1 LALTLYTRCLNNVS
15 LFKYFSTTADAA
27 IVYFG
32 TFLRQ
37 AAQMTTADRK
47 GAIVKGLHCRRA
59 EVRLLTRADFDGS
72 VCAALLL
79 ELGLVD
85 EIQYIHPKDLQDNK
99 IEVTGD
105 DILANVPFVEGCGLW
120 FDHHSSEHARLELT
134 GKFNGASELAPS
146 AAQVIYDY
154 YRKDE
159 QFADKLSKFENLITI
174 VGIADSA
181 RFSRDDI
188 LNPAGWTMLA
198 FIADPRTGLGYKH
211 SFRISNFELMQKLP
225 ELLRSKSVDDI
236 LAMPD
241 FQERIQVYH
250 HETSKFKEL
259 ISRHTRIEGDA
270 LIIDFR
276 GIDEIPVG
284 NRFLEYVLYPDQNIS
299 LRIVDGRNN
308 EFAMISVGHSI
319 MNRTSA
325 VDVGALVLK
334 YGGGGHK
341 QVGTC
346 QVQYDDVDR
355 IVAEM
360 LQVINAR

>member
-1 LALTLYTRCLNNVS
+1 
-15 LFKYFSTTADAA
+15 
-27 IVYFG
+27 
-32 TFLRQ
+32 
-37 AAQMTTADRK
+37 M
-47 GAIVKGLHCRRA
+47 
-59 EVRLLTRADFDGS
+59 RLLTRSDFDGS

-85 EIQYIHPKDLQDNK
+85 EIRYIHPKDLQDNK
-99 IEVTGD
+99 IEVSGD

-120 FDHHSSEHARLELT
+120 FDHHSSEHERLELA
-134 GKFNGASELAPS
+134 GKFDGASELAPS
-146 AAQVIYDY
+146 AAEVIYDY

-159 QFADKLSKFENLITI
+159 RYAGKLKKFENLITV

-188 LNPAGWTMLA
+188 LHPGGWTMLA
-198 FIADPRTGLGYKH
+198 FIADPRTGLGYRR
-211 SFRISNFELMQKLP
+211 SFRISNFELMQRLP

-236 LAMPD
+236 LALPD
-241 FQERIQVYH
+241 FKERIQVYKE
-250 HETSKFKEL
+250 ETSKFRAL
-259 ISRHTRIEGDA
+259 LSRQTRIEGDA
-270 LIIDFR
+270 IIIDLR
-276 GIDEIPVG
+276 GVDEIPVG

-299 LRIVDGRNN
+299 LRIVDGKND

-319 MNRTSA
+319 LNRTST
-325 VDVGALVLK
+325 VDVGSLVLK
-334 YGGGGHK
+334 YGGGGHR

-346 QVQYDDVDR
+346 QVQYDEVDR